1 MFVHRFSNATMPA
14 RNIVKNTSYYWL
26 MVSSMAYQAFRPGPT
41 SATPMPIPETAT
53 LCIGVGLFII
63 GELANLN
70 AHFVLRNLRRP
81 GSSERGIPCGLGFGM
96 VTCPH
101 YLFEIISWI
110 GIYLVDGMRSWSI
123 LAFIIVGSV
132 QMALWSKKREKR
144 YRVEFGGRYKPKRF
158 VMIPGVV

>member
-1 MFVHRFSNATMPA
+1 MPA
-14 RNIVKNTSYYWL
+14 RNIVKNVSYYWL
-26 MVSSMAYQAFRPGPT
+26 MVSSMAYQAFRPDPT
-41 SATPMPIPETAT
+41 RARTTTDSETAMMT
-53 LCIGVGLFII
+53 ISVTLFIF

-101 YLFEIISWI
+101 YLFEIVSWV
-110 GIYLVDGMRSWSI
+110 GIYLVGGMRSWSI
-123 LAFIIVGSV
+123 LVFIIVGSV
-132 QMALWSKKREKR
+132 QMALWSKKKERR
-144 YRVEFGGRYKPKRF
+144 YRLDFGERYKPKRF